1 MPKRYT
7 SHLRN
12 LFDNPEGARACGRRS
27 AKRNAG
33 PGSCYAEYLKT
44 RVDYQ
49 DGRILDAVCGGG
61 EP

>member
-12 LFDNPEGARACGRRS
+12 LFDNPERARAYGRRS

-44 RVDYQ
+44 RVDY
-49 DGRILDAVCGGG
+49 
-61 EP
+61 